1 VPSHSPRKQTV
12 SEATIRAR
20 RIRVLAGAAV
30 VVVVAAVL
38 AVVLS
43 GSSSK
48 KPTASTT
55 RPGRTTGS
63 STTPTSAVP
72 TLASDRCP
80 LTDTPAPGGVV
91 PKRPPLAVKIG
102 NQPVGARPQSG
113 LSEAD
118 VVYDTPA
125 EGGIMRYVAVYQCE
139 NAPVIGPVRSLRWV
153 DWHILAEF
161 RTSLL
166 AFAGG
171 INPDVNVV
179 ESLRYVKAIDLL
191 TNYSQAGYR
200 TTNRVPPDNL
210 YTSSSTLW
218 KLFPSLKTPPQPI
231 FQYSSALPAG
241 SKPASSI
248 TLNFSAGTDVLW
260 KWQPSTGTWLHTYS
274 GVPDVDAATNQPITA
289 TNVVVQIVHYS
300 YGPYPE
306 SPGATGDVESKTTG
320 TGPGYVFRNGR
331 AIAVTWHRKD
341 LSAPTT
347 FTSATGQPVGL
358 APGKTWVE
366 LLLDTTAK
374 VPGAFSY
381 AP

>member
-1 VPSHSPRKQTV
+1 MPSHSPRKQTV
-12 SEATIRAR
+12 SDATIRAR
-20 RIRVLAGAAV
+20 RIRVAAAAAV

-38 AVVLS
+38 AVTLG
-43 GSSSK
+43 GSSGK
-48 KPTASTT
+48 KPA
-55 RPGRTTGS
+55 S
-63 STTPTSAVP
+63 STGKGTSSNAAPTTTVP
-72 TLASDRCP
+72 SLASDRCP

-102 NQPVGARPQSG
+102 NEPQGARPQSG

-125 EGGIMRYVAVYQCE
+125 EGGIMRYVAVFQCE
-139 NAPVIGPVRSLRWV
+139 NAPVIGPVRSIRWV

-171 INPDVNVV
+171 INPDVNTA
-179 ESLRYVKAIDLL
+179 ESLRYIKAIDLL
-191 TNYSQAGYR
+191 TNYSQAAYR

-210 YTSSSTLW
+210 YTSSSALW
-218 KLFPSLKTPPQPI
+218 KLFPSQTTAPQPI
-231 FQYSSALPAG
+231 FRYSSSLPAG

-260 KWQPSTGTWLHTYS
+260 KWQASSGTWLHTYA
-274 GVPDVDAATNQPITA
+274 GAPDVDAATNQPVTA
-289 TNVVVQIVHYS
+289 ANVVVQIVHYS

-306 SPGATGDVESKTTG
+306 SPGSTGDVESKTTG
-320 TGPGYVFRNGR
+320 TGAGYVFRGGR

-347 FTSATGQPVGL
+347 FTTSSGQPVGL

-374 VPGAFSY
+374 VPGAFSF